1 MCKEVLNGLEKRS
14 ISPAHISLCR
24 ITINYHKLN
33 NKNTKERMNKGTNK
47 KHEERSKGTKEP
59 V

>member
-14 ISPAHISLCR
+14 ISPAHISLRC

-33 NKNTKERMNKGTNK
+33 NKNTKESMNKETNK
-47 KHEERSKGTKEP
+47 KHEETWRKEQGN
-59 V
+59 